1 MYFKLTNKSF
11 HYMFQVE
18 EFIKKMDPSK
28 FDKTSLLLQI
38 GDLYTL
44 IANMEGNVIYFV
56 LVKCLS
62 TCFRVICGKL

>member
-1 MYFKLTNKSF
+1 
-11 HYMFQVE
+11 
-18 EFIKKMDPSK
+18 MDPSK